1 MISKKKKVTQT
12 HKVEASLFFVSKS
25 EIRKLNKKHRKL
37 DKPTDVLSFPLDA
50 EIGPDGVMRL
60 GDIVICK
67 SEAKLKKHSIPF
79 LIKHGMLHL
88 LGIHHD

>member
-1 MISKKKKVTQT
+1 MKKSNNA
-12 HKVEASLFFVSKS
+12 HKVEASVFFVSQK
-25 EIRKLNKKHRKL
+25 EIQKLNKKHRKL
-37 DKPTDVLSFPLDA
+37 DKPTDVLSFPLGADM
-50 EIGPDGVMRL
+50 GPDGVVRL

-67 SEAKLKKHSIPF
+67 SQARRKKHSISF